1 MVVVVVSPAVGRQ
14 VRRLAGDCG
23 AESLH
28 RALQEGGQNATW
40 PAAIFLSRPR
50 AQISY
55 LSHCFAPA
63 DTALPTLP
71 DLPQAEIAIV
81 EMTNAFRS
89 EHERAAVKP
98 NGALAAAA
106 RTFAAYLASTSTFA
120 HEADGRAPATRAAA
134 AGYRYCLVAENL
146 ALNVDSRGFD
156 GHQLAHAVVEGWK
169 TSQGHR
175 ANLLQPAM
183 TEIGVAVA
191 QVPNAH
197 PKFVTV
203 QLFGRPEH
211 LKVAFAIENRT
222 GLALGY
228 VLGERTLTLGAHTI
242 VTHKSCVPGRLDFG
256 PAVHNM
262 AGHAPAS
269 GDRFV
274 VEAGPTGTLGVEV
287 EHH

>member
-1 MVVVVVSPAVGRQ
+1 
-14 VRRLAGDCG
+14 
-23 AESLH
+23 
-28 RALQEGGQNATW
+28 
-40 PAAIFLSRPR
+40 
-50 AQISY
+50 
-55 LSHCFAPA
+55 
-63 DTALPTLP
+63 LPTLP

-89 EHERAAVKP
+89 EHELAAVKP

-120 HEADGRAPATRAAA
+120 HEADGRAPAARAAA

-146 ALNVDSRGFD
+146 ALNLDSRGFD
-156 GHQLAHAVVEGWK
+156 SHKLAHAVVEGWK

-175 ANLLQPAM
+175 ANLLRPAM

-203 QLFGRPEH
+203 ELFGRPER

-222 GLALGY
+222 GLALDY

-242 VTHKSCVPGRLDFG
+242 VTHKSCEPGRLDFG
-256 PAVHNM
+256 PAVRNM
-262 AGHAPAS
+262 AGHAPAN